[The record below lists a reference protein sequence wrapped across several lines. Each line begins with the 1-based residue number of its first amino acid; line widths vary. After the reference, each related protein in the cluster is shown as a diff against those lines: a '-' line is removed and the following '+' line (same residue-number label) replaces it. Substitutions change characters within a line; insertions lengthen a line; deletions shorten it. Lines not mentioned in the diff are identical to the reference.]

1 MTSHF
6 ANVDPWLLAHGIIFT
21 LNYAIL
27 MPVATFLI
35 IFDRERFYQE
45 HNILGVIITVL
56 LVAGWASLS
65 GATADA
71 ADGIRYSPMSDSSV
85 GLSHSVTGI
94 VGRFFAVV
102 VCIVGVILGVVRMPK
117 HIRIAVR
124 WAHGVAGVAL
134 SFYGPL
140 VVWNGW
146 VRIQPFIPSIPAFD
160 STPMVWYTFVIL
172 LCLVLGTRT
181 LRKIGISS
189 RYRKKLTGDVI
200 DEPNPTIDVEKAVP
214 VLSVPDV
221 VELIKNDKESLFFFF
236 ENQVIRIDDVKSF
249 EHPGGVDILNTFN
262 GKDITGILYGE
273 ESFEDQGRQRCV
285 PHSSMAVRRLL
296 DYRVGKIDTPMP
308 AVTDSST
315 ALIDDFPVMFSID
328 EEGKSVGII
337 SDITTLNNSPDFP
350 VRKFLIKIVDP
361 VMLMR
366 ASAGMKI
373 RLSLSFDDVTDTVER
388 TYTIVSLE
396 KGVME
401 LIIKMY
407 PEGALTSRLVKMT
420 VNQPLFFSK
429 LASAP
434 KFSMEVSFL
443 LFLAGGTGIVPLMY
457 YIESTDAR
465 AHVLWSVRKVSDL
478 FHVTVLNEILE
489 KCDRKLKITIKL
501 TGEVEAQTPESLGFS
516 DKVSILPGRIQ
527 ESTLSEILVDDI
539 NACGAIMSGPPNFIE
554 CMHASLTAAG
564 LDTRN
569 ILSLD

>member
-1 MTSHF
+1 MTSHL

-35 IFDRERFYQE
+35 ILDRERFYQG

-56 LVAGWASLS
+56 LVAGWATLS
-65 GATADA
+65 GATAEA
-71 ADGIRYSPMSDSSV
+71 ADGGGYSPMSDSSV

-117 HIRIAVR
+117 HIRFAVR

-181 LRKIGISS
+181 LRNTVILS
-189 RYRKKLTGDVI
+189 RDRKLTDEVK
-200 DEPNPTIDVEKAVP
+200 DEPDPTIDVEKAVP

-249 EHPGGVDILNTFN
+249 DHPGGVDILSTFN
-262 GKDITGILYGE
+262 GKDITGIVYGE
-273 ESFEDQGRQRCV
+273 ESFEDQGRQRRV

-296 DYRVGKIDTPMP
+296 DYRVGKIDTTIPT
-308 AVTDSST
+308 VTDSST
-315 ALIDDFPVMFSID
+315 ALIDDFPEMFSID

-373 RLSLSFDDVTDTVER
+373 RLSLSLDDETDTVER

-434 KFSMEVSFL
+434 QLSMELSFL

-478 FHVTVLNEILE
+478 FHVIVLNEIID
-489 KCDRKLKITIKL
+489 KFDGKLKITIQL
-501 TGEVEAQTPESLGFS
+501 TGEAEAPTPESLGFS
-516 DKVSILPGRIQ
+516 DLVAILPGRIQ
-527 ESTLSEILVDDI
+527 ESTLSEILVYDI

-554 CMHASLTAAG
+554 CMHASLTATG
-564 LDTRN
+564 LDARK